1 MKLRI
6 FVLMIANLV
15 AFAGLLY
22 MFDIFGVVNYYSLMR
37 DRISPVIPSF
47 VSSGTERI
55 EDMYLLEKDDM
66 AKMRLSFDQRQRDLD
81 TLSEELNVKSSN
93 ISSVEQE
100 LQQERDNI
108 ALAWQTLEEV
118 EKEKSNYDLILT
130 DMASKW
136 GSMPPASTVA
146 IITEHSNNNEQQ
158 LIIDVLNK
166 MDVIAAETGASS
178 ITSFLIS
185 QLDPVIAASIF
196 ERYEKRAGDISNLLE
211 G

>member
-6 FVLMIANLV
+6 LVLIIANLV
-15 AFAGLLY
+15 AFAALLY
-22 MFDIFGVVNYYSLMR
+22 MFDIFGVVNYYSVMR
-37 DRISPVIPSF
+37 DRISPVLPSF
-47 VSSGTERI
+47 MSASQERI

-81 TLSEELNVKSSN
+81 TLAEELSVQSSN
-93 ISSVEQE
+93 ISSAEQE

-108 ALAWQTLEEV
+108 ASAWQTFEDV
-118 EKEKSNYDLILT
+118 EKERNDYDIILT

-166 MDVIAAETGASS
+166 MDVLAAESGTSS

-185 QLDPVIAASIF
+185 QLDPAIAAGIF
-196 ERYEKRAGDISNLLE
+196 ERYEKRAGGVRDLVE

>member
-6 FVLMIANLV
+6 LVLMIANLV
-15 AFAGLLY
+15 AFAALLY

-37 DRISPVIPSF
+37 DRISPVLPF
-47 VSSGTERI
+47 VGASQERI
-55 EDMYLLEKDDM
+55 EDMYLLERDDM

-108 ALAWQTLEEV
+108 AAAWQTFEDV
-118 EKEKSNYDLILT
+118 EKERTDYDIILT

-166 MDVIAAETGASS
+166 MDAIAAETGASS

-185 QLDPVIAASIF
+185 QLDPVIAAGIF
-196 ERYEKRAGDISNLLE
+196 ERYEKRAGGITDLVE